1 MRASRIRILIVM
13 HGVGRGGVEQS
24 LFTLCKYLDKERFEP
39 IVALPE
45 DGPLKAS
52 LDDIGVKTLITPM
65 IWWTPIRFHFNQRYY
80 YHLLGGLKERV
91 RGLAV
96 AIEENAIDIVHSATL
111 PVIEGAI
118 AAKLA
123 GRPHIWHLHGNF
135 TGGDHEPF
143 GTYWPIEV
151 LYKMVSEL
159 STKVAAVS
167 ETVKKFHA
175 KYIPAEQIE
184 TIYNGIDLDN
194 FDRLAAEDS
203 TLLKDFPFIKDK
215 LLIGLVGRI
224 AKVKGTLDFIEAA
237 AKVTASR
244 ADVSFLIIGH
254 EQEKE
259 YVEQVRKRVQELDL
273 QGKVILTGARDD
285 IPATLRNIDILV
297 LASKKEG
304 LPYSCL
310 EAMSAGLPVVATRC
324 GGAEELVVDGET
336 GLLVPVGDP
345 ARLGEAI
352 TSVISDPEVMKKMG
366 DAGRRRVESRF
377 SGKACAEQ
385 FEKLYQDLLESRSKE
400 RSCSPWPEV
409 LMGFASDIGSLGS
422 RVMEHE
428 RLIRGLKDF
437 EALFKNNFLYRTLRA
452 CYGALSSKMKH

>member
-1 MRASRIRILIVM
+1 M
-13 HGVGRGGVEQS
+13 HGAGKGGVEQS

-39 IVALPE
+39 IVAVPE

-52 LDDIGVKTLITPM
+52 LDDMGVKTFITPM
-65 IWWTPIRFHFNQRYY
+65 IWWTPIRFQFNERYY
-80 YHLLGGLKERV
+80 YHFLGGLKERV
-91 RGLAV
+91 RGLAS

-111 PVIEGAI
+111 TVADGAV
-118 AAKLA
+118 AAKLI
-123 GRPHIWHLHGNF
+123 GLPHIWHLHGNF

-143 GTYWPIEV
+143 GTYWPIDV
-151 LYKMVSEL
+151 LYGIVSEL
-159 STKVAAVS
+159 SVKVAAVS

-175 KYIPAEQIE
+175 KYIPAEQIA
-184 TIYNGIDLDN
+184 TIHNGIDLDN
-194 FDRLAAEDS
+194 FDRLSTEDS

-237 AKVTASR
+237 AKVTVSR
-244 ADVSFLIIGH
+244 GDVSFLIIGH

-259 YVEQVRKRVQELDL
+259 YAEQVRKRVLGLNLQE
-273 QGKVILTGARDD
+273 KIIFTGARTD
-285 IPATLRNIDILV
+285 IPAILRRMGLLV

-324 GGAEELVVDGET
+324 GGAEELVVDGDT

-352 TSVISDPEVMKKMG
+352 TSVISDPEAMKKMG
-366 DAGRRRVESRF
+366 DAGRRRVETYF
-377 SGKACAEQ
+377 SGQACAEQ
-385 FEKLYQDLLESRSKE
+385 FEKLYRNILESRSNE
-400 RSCSPWPEV
+400 RSCSPWPDV

-422 RVMEHE
+422 RVIEHE

-437 EALFKNNFLYRTLRA
+437 EALFKNNFLYRTLRV